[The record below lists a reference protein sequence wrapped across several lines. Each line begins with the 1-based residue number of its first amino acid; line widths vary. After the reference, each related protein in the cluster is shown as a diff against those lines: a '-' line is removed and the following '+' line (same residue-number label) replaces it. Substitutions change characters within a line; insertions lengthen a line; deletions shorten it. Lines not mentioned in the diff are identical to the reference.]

1 MWGRGKVFGGENLNN
16 RNKTHAKPRM
26 RENYARLRR
35 NYKQR
40 TGMCL
45 DLYQAIWG
53 SKSGGHGLAVKW
65 RTTDPQNGLTLTGSC
80 LIFPLLSSLCN
91 ERAFTLH
98 SFDPTD
104 YSKNSPDQYLCGEC
118 MYFFFKRTLLGT
130 FFFSTVNRHCR
141 LRPLRRHRRHEHSGR
156 RVRVECTGAR
166 RITYECT

>member
-1 MWGRGKVFGGENLNN
+1 MDMLNARNGSSSLICAHSSFKYNELGGSQECYTLSKTESVCGEGGKVFGDENLNN
-16 RNKTHAKPRM
+16 RNKTLAKPRM

-80 LIFPLLSSLCN
+80 LIFPL
-91 ERAFTLH
+91 AFFAL
-98 SFDPTD
+98 
-104 YSKNSPDQYLCGEC
+104 
-118 MYFFFKRTLLGT
+118 
-130 FFFSTVNRHCR
+130 
-141 LRPLRRHRRHEHSGR
+141 
-156 RVRVECTGAR
+156 
-166 RITYECT
+166 

>member
-1 MWGRGKVFGGENLNN
+1 MDMLNARNGSSSLICAHSSFKYNELGGSQECYTLSKTESVCGEGGKVFGDENLNN
-16 RNKTHAKPRM
+16 RNKTLAKPRM

-35 NYKQR
+35 IYKQR

-53 SKSGGHGLAVKW
+53 AKSGGHGLAVKW

-118 MYFFFKRTLLGT
+118 M
-130 FFFSTVNRHCR
+130 
-141 LRPLRRHRRHEHSGR
+141 
-156 RVRVECTGAR
+156 
-166 RITYECT
+166 

>member
-1 MWGRGKVFGGENLNN
+1 MWGRGKVFGDENLNN

-45 DLYQAIWG
+45 DFYQAIWG

-118 MYFFFKRTLLGT
+118 MYFFLREHCWGH
-130 FFFSTVNRHCR
+130 FFFLLLIGTAGCDR
-141 LRPLRRHRRHEHSGR
+141 
-156 RVRVECTGAR
+156 
-166 RITYECT
+166 